1 MTTQDLIISFMNASQ
16 HPMYRGHRH
25 GGPNFV
31 RQLKLQSGFLKLVY
45 ASFTVFAYL
54 YGLQIL
60 VGMIWMGILWMVFTM
75 MSTKAHREEQLEWF
89 DAGHILMSSLV
100 LQESA
105 LTLRDA
111 IEYIIASD
119 RIYPLRVDRDTSDFL
134 SGTDFRNGDIAYVL
148 DDNASSPITEESLR
162 QLFIVNEAQ
171 TRGRNPFTNLPVQR
185 FRKVRL
191 EVEL

>member
-1 MTTQDLIISFMNASQ
+1 MTTQDLIVSFMNAAQ

-31 RQLKLQSGFLKLVY
+31 RQMKMQERFLKLVY
-45 ASFTVFAYL
+45 ASFAVGAYL
-54 YGLQIL
+54 YGLQVL

-75 MSTKAHREEQLEWF
+75 MSNKLQREEQLEWF
-89 DAGHILMSSLV
+89 DAGHALVTSLV
-100 LQESA
+100 LQDST
-105 LTLRDA
+105 LTLQDA

-148 DDNASSPITEESLR
+148 DDNTSCPISEDSLR
-162 QLFIVNEAQ
+162 QLFIANNAQ